1 MQDERFFAPCG
12 EDDCEDPFL
21 RQKWVQIC
29 EKIYEKGIFFVV
41 GWLVVAKFV
50 LCQMDIHSFNL
61 MILDGFSLSL
71 CHCGEEKPS
80 VAPCIKTGKNDN
92 CTPCIFPPVLLNCC
106 HHWCFSLDILRCL
119 VVVVIAFCGRDG
131 DAGGRGSQTL
141 M

>member
-1 MQDERFFAPCG
+1 MRDERFFAPCG

-29 EKIYEKGIFFVV
+29 EKIHEKGIFFVV

-106 HHWCFSLDILRCL
+106 YY
-119 VVVVIAFCGRDG
+119 
-131 DAGGRGSQTL
+131 
-141 M
+141 